1 MVSSTALLHTCPIA
15 PAPWCHVATGVSV
28 IPAAGRVPGWQCR
41 HKVASMTARKLKI
54 GVVMDPMSSVAYKKD
69 TTLAMLW
76 AASQRG
82 WSLHY
87 LEQEDLY
94 LENGR
99 AMGRMRDLEVYHDP
113 DNFYQLGEVVATPLA
128 ELDVIL
134 MRKDPPF
141 DMNFIYTTYILD
153 RAESRGVLVVNHPQS
168 LRDCNEK
175 VFATHFPQC
184 CAPTLVCADKRR
196 LRAFAEEHEDV
207 ILKPLDGMGG
217 ASIFRTGGNDGNL
230 SVIIETLTQHGRTPA
245 MAQKYIP
252 EISKGDKR
260 ILVIDG
266 EPVSHCLARIPAVG
280 EVRGNLAAGGSGV
293 VQPLSD
299 RDRWI
304 CDQVRD
310 TLLQKGLIFVGLDV
324 IGDYLTEINVTSPT
338 CIREI
343 DAGAG
348 LNVAGL
354 LMDAIEKKLK

>member
-1 MVSSTALLHTCPIA
+1 
-15 PAPWCHVATGVSV
+15 
-28 IPAAGRVPGWQCR
+28 
-41 HKVASMTARKLKI
+41 MTARKLKI

-134 MRKDPPF
+134 MRKDPPVDSHF
-141 DMNFIYTTYILD
+141 LNAVHLLAF
-153 RAESRGVLVVNHPQS
+153 AEREGVLVVNPTRP
-168 LRDCNEK
+168 LFECNEK
-175 VFATHFPQC
+175 LFAQQFPQC
-184 CAPTLVCADKRR
+184 CTPTLVSCRDSEI
-196 LRAFAEEHEDV
+196 RAFQAEHGDV

-217 ASIFRTGGNDGNL
+217 SNIFRVRKDSPNI
-230 SVIIETLTQHGRTPA
+230 SVVIEVLTQHGKTPI
-245 MAQKYIP
+245 MAQRFVP
-252 EISKGDKR
+252 EITEGDKR
-260 ILVIDG
+260 ILMING
-266 EPVSHCLARIPAVG
+266 EPVPYALARIPKEG
-280 EVRGNLAAGGSGV
+280 ELRGNLAAGGTG
-293 VQPLSD
+293 QGRELSD

-304 CDQVRD
+304 CEQVGP
-310 TLLQKGLIFVGLDV
+310 TLKRKGLYFVGLDV

-338 CIREI
+338 CIRE
-343 DAGAG
+343 
-348 LNVAGL
+348 L
-354 LMDAIEKKLK
+354 DAIFDINIAGQLFDTLLELRPSS